1 MRVGL
6 AVQYAGAALAWG
18 ASFLFIKIGL
28 EGLSFSQVVLWRLV
42 LGALTL
48 GVVVAL
54 TRSRLPGDATTWTHL
69 SVLAVVQCLV
79 PWLLL
84 SWAEQTISS
93 GLASI
98 YNATTPLM
106 TMSVALAFLP
116 SERLTDAKLFGLLL
130 GFSGVMVVLA
140 PWQAGI
146 VGSVPAQLACLGATA
161 SYGVALV
168 YLRRFVLPRGVDTPT
183 IAFMQVSIAAT
194 VMLVATPWAASSP
207 MHLTPA
213 VVASMIGLGVFG
225 TGLAF
230 VWNTNVVRGWGP
242 TAAST
247 VTYLTPLFGIVL
259 GAVVL
264 GESISWNHPVGAL
277 VVIAGIVVTQ
287 RASRMSTNAMT
298 RGRIMITGAR

>member
-1 MRVGL
+1 MRAGL
-6 AVQYAGAALAWG
+6 AAQYTGTALAWG

-42 LGALTL
+42 FGALTL
-48 GVVVAL
+48 GVVLGL
-54 TRSRLPGDATTWTHL
+54 TRSRLPSDATTWAHL

-79 PWLLL
+79 PWLLF

-106 TMSVALAFLP
+106 TMSLALAFLP
-116 SERLTDAKLFGLLL
+116 GEKLTDAKLFGLLL
-130 GFSGVMVVLA
+130 GFSGVVVVLA

-168 YLRRFVLPRGVDTPT
+168 YLRRFILPRGIGTPA
-183 IAFMQVSIAAT
+183 IAFMQVSIAA
-194 VMLVATPWAASSP
+194 MALLVVTPWAASSP

-213 VVASMIGLGVFG
+213 IVASMIGLGVFG

-247 VTYLTPLFGIVL
+247 VTYLTPLVGVVLGAIVL
-259 GAVVL
+259 GE
-264 GESISWNHPVGAL
+264 GISWNHPVGAL
-277 VVIAGIVVTQ
+277 AVVSGIIVTQ
-287 RASRMSTNAMT
+287 RSSRRSTNVMVADV
-298 RGRIMITGAR
+298 R